1 MDLRQM
7 ILTPAIRNFALIV
20 MFGLCSAAQAATMY
34 KWVDDDGNVHYD
46 QSPPSDRESEKLES
60 KTGAKAPT
68 PPTTAEQ
75 AADQPP
81 KVTEDENARIKKQNC
96 EAARRNQEI
105 YKRSAKILQPDGTE
119 LVLSDEM
126 RAEKLRQVQEDIKK
140 FCE

>member
-1 MDLRQM
+1 MDLSRIM
-7 ILTPAIRNFALIV
+7 LTPAIRNFALIV
-20 MFGLCSAAQAATMY
+20 LFGLCSATQAATMY

-46 QSPPSDRESEKLES
+46 QSPPTDRESEKLES
-60 KTGAKAPT
+60 KTSTKTPT
-68 PPTTAEQ
+68 PAAAEQ
-75 AADQPP
+75 ASDQPP
-81 KVTEDENARIKKQNC
+81 KVTEDDNTRIKKQNC
-96 EAARRNQEI
+96 EAARRNLEI